1 MFLLVV
7 VIGQTPDE
15 GVVVLTDVGVGVLQ
29 GVAWSPQ
36 VREKNLLWNDLVV
49 SVVRSQ
55 VPACVTA
62 PRLQV
67 SNKAAV

>member
-15 GVVVLTDVGVGVLQ
+15 GVVVLTNVGVGVLQ

-55 VPACVTA
+55 VPARVTA